1 MKPFAYMLS
10 AVLLAVPGSFAFA
23 QDGGKDAQVECTSS
37 RTEIMTLNEP
47 VFETLS
53 VWDTL
58 YATKDG
64 MDVFSDAVPLSGGAI
79 VAAGSYTADKK
90 DLSYRP
96 LLVKFDEHRKV
107 VWEMREKTAG
117 QQTIH
122 RILPSKDGFIV
133 LGDIADSAKGNG
145 IYTRRYNAD
154 GKGAEVH
161 PLFEAGFDLD
171 ARAIVAA
178 QDGAGYLI
186 AVQAVSKKDGYTQ
199 KGMLYKIDHNGGL
212 TWKRAFTS
220 GRSTVI
226 NNVQATLDRGYVL
239 TGQIVVDEKRSGGW
253 VIVLDGNGGIK
264 WQRNYPRGMA
274 ASFQAAAQTADGG
287 FILSGK
293 ARPSGAR
300 GNQLAAWVMRT
311 DSGGSPKWQRY
322 FRGDYSYEAPDL
334 IVYHDGRSSVL
345 LNGRG
350 MDGEHRSHARLITLS
365 PLGAVQ
371 KIENFTDGHNAT
383 ASKLVSGTE
392 AERIIA
398 GYAQSGFGD
407 KQADNKPESAPS
419 YTYDAWLIAG
429 VPLDL
434 YEDPCDNPPDMS
446 PILP

>member
-1 MKPFAYMLS
+1 MKPLAYMLS
-10 AVLLAVPGSFAFA
+10 AVLLAFPGSFAFA
-23 QDGGKDAQVECTSS
+23 QAEGDNAQVECTSS
-37 RTEIMTLNEP
+37 PTEIMTLNEP

-64 MDVFSDAVPLSGGAI
+64 MDVFSDALPVSGGAV

-90 DLSYRP
+90 DLLYHP

-107 VWEMREKTAG
+107 VWEMREKTTS

-122 RILPSKDGFIV
+122 RILPTKDGFFV
-133 LGDIADSAKGNG
+133 LGDVADGDKGNG
-145 IYTRRYNAD
+145 IYTRRYAAD
-154 GKGAEVH
+154 GKGADIA
-161 PLFEAGFDLD
+161 PLFEDGFDLD
-171 ARAIVAA
+171 AKGMVAA
-178 QDGAGYLI
+178 QDATGYMI

-199 KGMLYKIDHNGGL
+199 KGMLFKVDQNGGL
-212 TWKRAFTS
+212 TWKRSFTS

-253 VIVLDGNGGIK
+253 VIVLDGNGAIK
-264 WQRNYPRGMA
+264 WQRNYPRGTA

-300 GNQLAAWVMRT
+300 GKQLAAWVMRT
-311 DSGGSPKWQRY
+311 DSGGAPQWQRY

-350 MDGEHRSHARLITLS
+350 MDGAHRSHARLVTLS

-383 ASKLVSGTE
+383 AAKLVSGTE

-398 GYAQSGFGD
+398 GYAQGGFGEN
-407 KQADNKPESAPS
+407 QADNLPESAPS
-419 YTYDAWLIAG
+419 YTYDGWLIAG

-434 YEDPCDNPPDMS
+434 YEDPCDNPPEMS